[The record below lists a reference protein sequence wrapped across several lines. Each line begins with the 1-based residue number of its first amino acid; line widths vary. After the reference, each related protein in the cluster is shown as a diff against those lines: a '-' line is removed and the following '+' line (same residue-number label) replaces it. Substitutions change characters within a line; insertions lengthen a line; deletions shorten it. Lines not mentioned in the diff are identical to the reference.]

1 MVSRSKLCM
10 RVQIVHFI
18 AVALN
23 PALTKQALPE
33 AFRAFTFIFPLQR
46 LEAVADA
53 SSYSRTAVQF
63 DRFGPA
69 QREFRPG
76 VT

>member
-1 MVSRSKLCM
+1 M

-18 AVALN
+18 VVALN

-33 AFRAFTFIFPLQR
+33 AFRAFTFIFQR
-46 LEAVADA
+46 LESVADVLVQPHG
-53 SSYSRTAVQF
+53 AVQLE
-63 DRFGPA
+63 RFGPT

-76 VT
+76 VA